1 MSNGGFAYTMYPLVN
16 FHSSLLKLATEIV
29 DNCPFKMVIFRVFL
43 YVYQRVIASLS
54 ERFKAPWTSRDM

>member
-29 DNCPFKMVIFRVFL
+29 DLAMKNGDFP
-43 YVYQRVIASLS
+43 
-54 ERFKAPWTSRDM
+54 